1 MDMEKENIE
10 ELKNVD
16 DRIRLLSL
24 PLTNEDLS
32 NYLGKFDQ
40 FQFIVDYQ
48 KSFDNLQSNNK
59 ILRYLSNC
67 GIVGAYLDNFKLDE
81 NLEDLLL
88 EYVKFDQ
95 EVIIPALSEIWIS
108 IVDLHPGDNQFFDKN
123 LKDFNKGK
131 EVVDNLLE
139 LNKTNVD
146 DSVKYAL
153 LLYCMYKI
161 KGGK

>member
-1 MDMEKENIE
+1 MI
-10 ELKNVD
+10 
-16 DRIRLLSL
+16 
-24 PLTNEDLS
+24 
-32 NYLGKFDQ
+32 
-40 FQFIVDYQ
+40 
-48 KSFDNLQSNNK
+48 
-59 ILRYLSNC
+59 
-67 GIVGAYLDNFKLDE
+67 E
-81 NLEDLLL
+81 NLMYMMQTTTVEQL
-88 EYVKFDQ
+88 KM
-95 EVIIPALSEIWIS
+95 EI
-108 IVDLHPGDNQFFDKN
+108 DKKTFADKN

>member
-1 MDMEKENIE
+1 MRDIWGGTLRIEHLMYMMQTTTVEQLKMEID
-10 ELKNVD
+10 KN
-16 DRIRLLSL
+16 
-24 PLTNEDLS
+24 T
-32 NYLGKFDQ
+32 F
-40 FQFIVDYQ
+40 
-48 KSFDNLQSNNK
+48 
-59 ILRYLSNC
+59 
-67 GIVGAYLDNFKLDE
+67 A
-81 NLEDLLL
+81 
-88 EYVKFDQ
+88 
-95 EVIIPALSEIWIS
+95 
-108 IVDLHPGDNQFFDKN
+108 DKN